1 MINTTTES
9 SGKRI
14 HRYLLLLEDWI
25 LILLLS
31 LMILLASAQI
41 FLRNVL
47 DSGISWADPT
57 LRLLVLWLAL
67 LGAMAAT
74 RDNNHITIDLLSRF
88 LRPGIKRTVERITD
102 LFAGGVCGFVA
113 WHAGR
118 FVAMEWQDGTVL
130 FSSIPAWLGELVLPV
145 AFAVMTLRFLVSA
158 ATGRYEKGAAE

>member
-1 MINTTTES
+1 MNTNTES
-9 SGKRI
+9 SGKRF
-14 HRYLLLLEDWI
+14 HRYLLQLEDWV
-25 LILLLS
+25 LMLLLS

-57 LRLLVLWLAL
+57 LRLLVLWLSL

-88 LRPGIKRTVERITD
+88 LRPGIKRIVQRMTD

-130 FSSIPAWLGELVLPV
+130 FSSIPAWLGELVLPFG
-145 AFAVMTLRFLVSA
+145 FAVMSLRFLVSA
-158 ATGRYEKGAAE
+158 AMGRPDEGAAE